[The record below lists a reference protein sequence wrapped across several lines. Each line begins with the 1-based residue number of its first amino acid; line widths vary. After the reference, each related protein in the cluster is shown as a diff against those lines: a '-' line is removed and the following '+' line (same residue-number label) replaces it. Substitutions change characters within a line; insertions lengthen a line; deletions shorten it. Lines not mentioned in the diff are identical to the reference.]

1 VAEPKYKYLFGPV
14 PSRRLGRSLG
24 VDLVP
29 MKTCTQNCI
38 YCQLGKDSPQ
48 ILERREYV
56 PVDLILEELHRKIEE
71 GLDADFVTISGSG
84 EPTLHSKLGT
94 IIDEIHRMTGIPV
107 AVITNGTLLSRQDVR
122 RDCAKADLVM
132 PSLDAGSAEV
142 FEKINK
148 PHKDIDFKAFS
159 EGLVLFRQEYSGK
172 YWLEVFFCQGI
183 NTDDKSISDLKTWID
198 KIHPDRVQ
206 VNTSVRPVV
215 HKEAAKVE
223 AAKLHEIAKRL
234 GDNAEVIADYSREA
248 KALIERPDSESIL
261 ETLRR
266 RPCSLEDLCRGLGLH
281 PLGAQKT
288 LAELRDEGRIECT
301 EKNGIL
307 YYTAT

>member
-1 VAEPKYKYLFGPV
+1 MAEPKYKYLFGPV

-29 MKTCTQNCI
+29 LKTCTQNCI

-48 ILERREYV
+48 VLERKEYA
-56 PVDLILEELHRKIEE
+56 PVEAILEELRRKIDE
-71 GLDADFVTISGSG
+71 GLEADFVTISGSG
-84 EPTLHSKLGT
+84 EPTLHSKLG
-94 IIDEIHRMTGIPV
+94 EIVDAVHQMTGIPV
-107 AVITNGTLLSRQDVR
+107 AIITNGTLLSREEVR

-132 PSLDAGSAEV
+132 PSLDAGSPEV

-148 PHKDIDFKAFS
+148 PHKDIDFEEFA
-159 EGLVLFRQEYSGK
+159 EGLVQFRNEFKGQ
-172 YWLEVFFCQGI
+172 YWLEVFFCEGI
-183 NTDDKSISDLKTWID
+183 NTDDKSISDLKSWID
-198 KIHPDRVQ
+198 KIRPDRVQ

-223 AAKLHEIAKRL
+223 AAKLHEIATRL
-234 GDNAEVIADYSREA
+234 GENAEVIADYSKEA
-248 KALIERPDSESIL
+248 KALSERPDSRMIL

-288 LAELRDEGRIECT
+288 LAELKNEGKIECT
-301 EKNGIL
+301 EKNGTL
-307 YYTAT
+307 YYTVT